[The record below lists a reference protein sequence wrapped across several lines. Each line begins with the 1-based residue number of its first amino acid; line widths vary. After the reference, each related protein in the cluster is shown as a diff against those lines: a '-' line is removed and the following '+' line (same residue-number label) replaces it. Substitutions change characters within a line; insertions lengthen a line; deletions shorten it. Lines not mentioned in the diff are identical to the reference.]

1 MGRPW
6 LAGVLGGLLV
16 ASLAGGGWLLIRVTA
31 LNRGRGQD
39 QGVGTDPARG
49 SKTRE
54 EDALEERARQL
65 AEARLEEVLQG
76 ERKRIAADLHDDLG
90 ARLLTI
96 IHTSGS
102 ERISALAREALQEMR
117 LSVRGLAGRPVR
129 LTDAL
134 GDWRAETVSRL
145 QQAGIEADWR
155 APDDLPQTLP
165 APAWVQTTRM
175 LREAV
180 SNVIHHSRASHCE
193 VECRLADGALRLSV
207 RDDGQGMGS
216 PADDSDRAPNPGQ
229 GQGLESMRQ
238 RAARLHGQCLVD
250 SAPGRGTVIRLT
262 IPLDPATPCASS
274 STRA

>member
-1 MGRPW
+1 
-6 LAGVLGGLLV
+6 
-16 ASLAGGGWLLIRVTA
+16 
-31 LNRGRGQD
+31 
-39 QGVGTDPARG
+39 
-49 SKTRE
+49 
-54 EDALEERARQL
+54 
-65 AEARLEEVLQG
+65 
-76 ERKRIAADLHDDLG
+76 
-90 ARLLTI
+90 
-96 IHTSGS
+96 
-102 ERISALAREALQEMR
+102 
-117 LSVRGLAGRPVR
+117 
-129 LTDAL
+129 
-134 GDWRAETVSRL
+134 
-145 QQAGIEADWR
+145 
-155 APDDLPQTLP
+155 
-165 APAWVQTTRM
+165 M